1 MTSPPANVTPIA
13 PQGGDPNGRTNVF
26 PAPSLKGMAPA
37 TRQVQNSRGRSRLW
51 LMAGVLGAVVVGLVV
66 LFMPRSAAV
75 NRADQVPYT
84 VKRDNLIISITE
96 RGTLEAA
103 ENKDVICHVKAGKG
117 STIATTIRAVLV
129 DDGSHVKTGD
139 QLIHLDDS
147 GLIEQLKAQ
156 KIVRDKAKNEWNN
169 AVQTLEIVN
178 SQCQKETESSKVA
191 VELAE
196 LDLNKYKEG
205 DLPQLSAE
213 IKGRVLVA
221 ESDLEIWKDR
231 EVWNDRMVSKNYRTG
246 NQAMADRFKQ
256 QSAELSLRKVKEEL
270 RVLERYMAPRTIKD
284 MESKLMEAKSAYQT
298 NLKQAYA
305 KERQSRGDMET
316 KELIYKQEEGRCNE
330 LEEEIRNCLITA
342 PQDGLVVYYVAEQ
355 ARFGSGS
362 QQSIIAQGEP
372 VREGQKLMRIPN
384 LNRMLVNVRVHE
396 AMRAKVRGD
405 VFFGLSEFHNLLM
418 LGFRDRL
425 SKTVFEASFNASRD
439 ELQDFQ
445 PTLIRGGLRAEVR
458 IDAFPNK
465 MLKGHVKMVDEVP
478 AASDFWTS
486 DITVYRTMVS
496 IDEPLQDA
504 NGDEIKL
511 KPGMKSAVTIFT
523 ADKAENALIVPL
535 QAVQGGARDGY
546 FCQVITPTGVDK
558 RTVVPGLSN
567 DRMVE
572 IREGLNEGDQVLLT
586 GKDRG
591 RVGDQQNGEK
601 SGKGGG
607 KSGKGGPP
615 GAPPGG
621 GAPSGGAKSGR
632 PGGAP

>member
-1 MTSPPANVTPIA
+1 
-13 PQGGDPNGRTNVF
+13 
-26 PAPSLKGMAPA
+26 
-37 TRQVQNSRGRSRLW
+37 
-51 LMAGVLGAVVVGLVV
+51 
-66 LFMPRSAAV
+66 
-75 NRADQVPYT
+75 
-84 VKRDNLIISITE
+84 
-96 RGTLEAA
+96 
-103 ENKDVICHVKAGKG
+103 
-117 STIATTIRAVLV
+117 
-129 DDGSHVKTGD
+129 
-139 QLIHLDDS
+139 
-147 GLIEQLKAQ
+147 
-156 KIVRDKAKNEWNN
+156 
-169 AVQTLEIVN
+169 
-178 SQCQKETESSKVA
+178 VA

-535 QAVQGGARDGY
+535 QAVQGGAREGY

>member
-1 MTSPPANVTPIA
+1 
-13 PQGGDPNGRTNVF
+13 
-26 PAPSLKGMAPA
+26 
-37 TRQVQNSRGRSRLW
+37 
-51 LMAGVLGAVVVGLVV
+51 MAGVLGAVVVGLVV

-621 GAPSGGAKSGR
+621 GAPSAGAKSGR

>member
-37 TRQVQNSRGRSRLW
+37 TRQVQNSKGRSRLW

-621 GAPSGGAKSGR
+621 GAPSAGAKSGR

>member
-37 TRQVQNSRGRSRLW
+37 TRQVQNSKGRSRLW

-117 STIATTIRAVLV
+117 STSATTIRAVLV

-535 QAVQGGARDGY
+535 QAVQGGAREGY